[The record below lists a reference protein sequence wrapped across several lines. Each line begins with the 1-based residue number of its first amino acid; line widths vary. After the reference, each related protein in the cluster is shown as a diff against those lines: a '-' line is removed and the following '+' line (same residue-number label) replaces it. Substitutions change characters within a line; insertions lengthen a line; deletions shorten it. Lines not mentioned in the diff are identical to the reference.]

1 MSHSCSLCLLEC
13 IHSHV
18 SKFRLNK
25 VHYQMSKYIYTS
37 IHVRETL
44 LLVTM
49 QLSKVNSL
57 RVYIEE
63 VTAPHTQ
70 CFLCNILYVHVCH
83 IR

>member
-1 MSHSCSLCLLEC
+1 
-13 IHSHV
+13 
-18 SKFRLNK
+18 
-25 VHYQMSKYIYTS
+25 MSKYIYTS

-83 IR
+83 IRWFYLDSFPGNLSLILFFIYNLAFVLIN